1 MDYNFWVPIVVPTIL
16 NLIGIYLAHRQVRFM
31 EAQPG
36 VAPLPRLGISARRF
50 WPVAVMTLM
59 MVAVWIPFLTWR
71 TQANAL
77 ARVIEEKRQ
86 QAITINSLNSQLQNA
101 QHGPSGTR
109 SITRTLA
116 SPTTG
121 ISIVQKLVHRED
133 TKYPFELDVE
143 LQTDKAREDGVQ
155 LLIVCDGQIG
165 EGHGSFKNGK
175 EFSHIGF
182 SEGFLSPPNYYNHPE
197 VFNIKWQNPTWVP
210 SESIVVKLYSVRR
223 INVNFVVPIK
233 YQPNN

>member
-1 MDYNFWVPIVVPTIL
+1 MDYNFWVPVMETAIFGL
-16 NLIGIYLAHRQVRFM
+16 LGLYLTHRQVRFM

-36 VAPLPRLGISARRF
+36 VTPLPKLGFSVKSY
-50 WPVAVMTLM
+50 WPIAVMILM
-59 MVAVWIPFLTWR
+59 MGLVWIPFLISR
-71 TQANAL
+71 NQASTL

-101 QHGPSGTR
+101 QHGPLGTR
-109 SITRTLA
+109 PITRTLA
-116 SPTTG
+116 APATG
-121 ISIVQKLVHRED
+121 ISMVQKLVHRED
-133 TKYPFELDVE
+133 TKYPFELDLE
-143 LQTDKAREDGVQ
+143 LQTDKVREDGVQ

-182 SEGFLSPPNYYNHPE
+182 SEGWLSPPNYYNHPE
-197 VFNIKWQNPTWVP
+197 VFNIKWQNPSWVP
-210 SESIVVKLYSVRR
+210 GEPIIVKLYSVRR